1 MNLTII
7 TGLSGSGKSVAL
19 SALEDLDF
27 YCTDNLPAS
36 MLSSF
41 SKELQTIKVNEGGEA
56 AVSID
61 SRNRE
66 FLESI
71 PQHLTELNKIGLPYR
86 IVFLEADE
94 TELLK
99 RFNQTRRKHPL
110 SSESVSLRE
119 AIQLEKE
126 LLEPLSSRAN
136 IRVNTTTTTPYEL
149 RGIIRDIAGATGESK
164 ISLMIESFGFKHS
177 APRDADFIF
186 DVRCLPNPYW
196 NKTLA
201 QQTGKDAAVIAF
213 FEDKPAVREMI
224 DDIERFLTRWL
235 KDFEKEQRSYITVAI
250 GCTGGQHRSV
260 YVADQL
266 FKRLDGKNMNLQI
279 RHRQLS

>member
-19 SALEDLDF
+19 SALEDLDY

-36 MLSSF
+36 MLASF
-41 SKELQTIKVNEGGEA
+41 GKELNAIHSGEGGEI

-61 SRNRE
+61 SRNRQ
-66 FLESI
+66 FLENL
-71 PQHLTELNKIGLPYR
+71 PLHLQQLDKINLPYS
-86 IVFLEADE
+86 IIFLEADE
-94 TELLK
+94 NELLT

-110 SSESVSLRE
+110 SSDTVSLRE
-119 AIQLEKE
+119 AIQLEKQ
-126 LLEPLSSRAN
+126 LLEPLSARASKR
-136 IRVNTTTTTPYEL
+136 INTTNTTLYEL
-149 RGIIRDIAGATGESK
+149 RGIIRDIAGAAGASK
-164 ISLMIESFGFKHS
+164 ISLLIESFGFKHS
-177 APRDADFIF
+177 TPRDADFVF

-196 NKTLA
+196 NKSLA
-201 QQTGKDAAVIAF
+201 HQTGKDAAVIAF
-213 FEDKPAVREMI
+213 FRDKPEVDEMI
-224 DDIERFLTRWL
+224 GDIHRFLSRWL

-266 FKRLDGKNMNLQI
+266 FERLAGKDLNLQI
-279 RHRQLS
+279 RHRQL

>member
-41 SKELQTIKVNEGGEA
+41 ARELQSVSGNEGKEI

-61 SRNRE
+61 SRNRQ
-66 FLESI
+66 FLENI
-71 PQHLTELNKIGLPYR
+71 PDHLAELDKISLPYR

-94 TELLK
+94 KELLK

-110 SSESVSLRE
+110 SSDSVSLRE
-119 AIQLEKE
+119 AIQLEKN
-126 LLEPLSSRAN
+126 LLEPLSARAG
-136 IRVNTTTTTPYEL
+136 IRINTTDTTLHEL
-149 RGIIRDIAGATGESK
+149 RGVIRDIAGATGEYK
-164 ISLMIESFGFKHS
+164 ISLLIESFGFKHS
-177 APRDADFIF
+177 APSDADFVF

-201 QQTGKDAAVIAF
+201 HQTGKDPAVIAF
-213 FEDKPAVREMI
+213 FEDKPDVKEMI
-224 DDIERFLTRWL
+224 DDIERFLKRWL

-266 FKRLDGKNMNLQI
+266 FKRLDNTGLNLQI
-279 RHRQLS
+279 RHRQL